1 MGRIDFMEFL
11 NNYTLPVVL
20 GICLCVGYIVKQWLT
35 DIDNKYI
42 PAIVAVLGVFLSVWV
57 NRWSVT
63 PEIILTGLVS
73 GLGSTGMHQIFKQF
87 IEST

>member
-1 MGRIDFMEFL
+1 MDFMEFL

-20 GICLCVGYIVKQWLT
+20 GICLCVGYIVKQWLA

>member
-1 MGRIDFMEFL
+1 MEFL

-20 GICLCVGYIVKQWLT
+20 GICLCVGYIVKQWLA

-42 PAIVAVLGVFLSVWV
+42 PAIVAVLGVFLSVWA